1 MKLYNQVNDSAVA
14 DHAEISINIWFFCYV
29 FMQPQ
34 GANCITREK
43 GLIGHETL
51 QSSQ

>member
-1 MKLYNQVNDSAVA
+1 MIVQWHRAITILA
-14 DHAEISINIWFFCYV
+14 DHSEISINIWFFCHV

-34 GANCITREK
+34 GANYITREK